1 MSVFLVGELVWV
13 MTSFLLRK
21 RIKRGWGLLVES
33 REIDVGD
40 CTMNSWLVLLHGK
53 LVEVDES
60 YIKKKDQIWQEHD
73 GFQRKVI

>member
-1 MSVFLVGELVWV
+1 MFEKGELVWI
-13 MTSFLLRK
+13 MTSYLYRQ
-21 RIKRGWGLLVES
+21 RIKKGWGILVDS
-33 REIDVGD
+33 KHIDVGD
-40 CTMNSWLVLLHGK
+40 CVLNSWLVLLHGS